1 MKTWRYTSIIFN
13 LLLDGIALLAS
24 RFGRSDLL
32 GEAPA
37 ACWIRG
43 CVGPI

>member
-1 MKTWRYTSIIFN
+1 MEVYLEHIN
-13 LLLDGIALLAS
+13 LLLDVIAWLAS

-37 ACWIRG
+37 AC
-43 CVGPI
+43 